1 MFPACVRQILPNRW
15 NKKTSPKCASEA
27 QHHIYSRDSLSIE
40 LFLSQQCL
48 LELETENPKVS
59 EMSKIMIKL
68 FSSYFLRRYLL
79 LPWPD
84 NKAVRDLSRQLAPE
98 QSASDL
104 SVCTSQTQELWHKY
118 LWEHYSWAAVME
130 EVLTPVINSTFCW
143 NFLPDHCLDHP
154 LLDSWT
160 WQHTGISLKMLWKLK
175 GVTWSVLKGNAW
187 L

>member
-15 NKKTSPKCASEA
+15 NKKMPPKCASEA

-48 LELETENPKVS
+48 LELQTENPKVS
-59 EMSKIMIKL
+59 EMPKIMIENNLKIT
-68 FSSYFLRRYLL
+68 LRRFLL

-104 SVCTSQTQELWHKY
+104 SVCTSHTQELWHKY
-118 LWEHYSWAAVME
+118 LWEYYSWVME
-130 EVLTPVINSTFCW
+130 EVLTPLINSTFYR
-143 NFLPDHCLDHP
+143 NFLPDHCLDT
-154 LLDSWT
+154 WT
-160 WQHTGISLKMLWKLK
+160 PNTLGYLK
-175 GVTWSVLKGNAW
+175 GAVEAEGCNMVLKGNAW